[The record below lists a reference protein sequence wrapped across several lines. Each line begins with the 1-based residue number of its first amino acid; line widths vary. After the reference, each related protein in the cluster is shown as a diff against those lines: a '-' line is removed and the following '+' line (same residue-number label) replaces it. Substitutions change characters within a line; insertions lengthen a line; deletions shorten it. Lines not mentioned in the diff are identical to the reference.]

1 MSVYENYE
9 IVIGLEVHA
18 QLATESKLFSG
29 SSTDFGSDPNTQTC
43 PVDLAMPGVLPV
55 LNQGAADMAIKL
67 GIALDAQVN
76 KRSVFARKNYFYP
89 DLPKGY
95 QISQFELP
103 VVGKGTLTIDMED
116 GSSRDIGVTR
126 AHLEEDAGKS
136 VHDFGDDSHSH
147 VDLNR
152 AGVPL
157 LEIVSEPDMRSPE
170 EAGAYMRKLRSIV
183 RFLGVCDG
191 NMEQGSM
198 RCDANVSVR
207 KKGVEKLGTR
217 AEIKNL
223 NSIRNIQKAIAHEAI
238 RQIDILEDGG
248 EIVQE
253 TRLWDAQKQST
264 RTMRS
269 KEDAHDYRY
278 FPDPDLLPLVF
289 DDARIERN
297 RQEMPELPD
306 ALKKRFI
313 SEYGLGTYDASVL
326 SASREIADYYE
337 AVNKGGQSNKK
348 RDAKIAANWIMV
360 ELFGAL
366 NKDGK
371 DIAESPVSPDALGKL
386 LDLIADGTIS
396 GKIAKTVFEEMYENG
411 KDPEKVVE
419 EKGLKQISDTGEL
432 EKIIDDIIAANP
444 DQVAKIQAG
453 HDKLKGWFV
462 GQVMQATKGKA
473 NPGMVNELLSEKLK

>member
-18 QLATESKLFSG
+18 QLATKSKLFSG
-29 SSTDFGSDPNTQTC
+29 SSTDFGNDPNTQTN
-43 PVDLAMPGVLPV
+43 PVDLGMPGVLPV
-55 LNQGAADMAIKL
+55 LNQGAVDMAIKL
-67 GIALDAQVN
+67 GLALNAEVN
-76 KRSVFARKNYFYP
+76 KKSVFARKNYFYP

-103 VVGKGTLTIDMED
+103 IVGNGTLTIDLED
-116 GSSRDIGVTR
+116 GTSRDIGVTR

-136 VHDFGDDSHSH
+136 VHDFGDDSHTH

-152 AGVPL
+152 TGVPL
-157 LEIVSEPDMRSPE
+157 LEIVSEPEMHTPE
-170 EAGAYMRKLRSIV
+170 EAGAYVRKLRSMV

-191 NMEQGSM
+191 NMEQGSL

-207 KKGVEKLGTR
+207 KKGSKEFGTR

-238 RQIDILEDGG
+238 RQIDLIEDGG
-248 EIVQE
+248 TVVQE
-253 TRLWDAQKQST
+253 TRLWDAGKQVT
-264 RTMRS
+264 RSMRG

-278 FPDPDLLPLVF
+278 FPDPDLLPVVF

-297 RQEMPELPD
+297 CAEMPELPD
-306 ALKKRFI
+306 ALKDRFMK
-313 SEYGLGTYDASVL
+313 EYGLSAYDASVL

-337 AVNKGGQSNKK
+337 GVNKGGK
-348 RDAKIAANWIMV
+348 RDPKIAANWIMV

-371 DIAESPVSPDALGKL
+371 DIEDSPVSPDSLGKL

-396 GKIAKTVFEEMYENG
+396 GKIAKTVFEEMYANG

-432 EKIIDDIIAANP
+432 EKIIDGILADNP
-444 DQVAKIQAG
+444 EQVAQVKAG
-453 HDKLKGWFV
+453 NDKLKGWFV

-473 NPGMVNELLSEKLK
+473 NPGVVNKILSEKLK

>member
-18 QLATESKLFSG
+18 QLATKSKLFSG
-29 SSTDFGSDPNTQTC
+29 ASAEFGADPNTHTC

-55 LNQGAADMAIKL
+55 LNKGAVDMAIKL
-67 GIALDAQVN
+67 GLALDAQVN
-76 KRSVFARKNYFYP
+76 KKSVFARKNYFYP

-103 VVGKGTLTIDMED
+103 IVGNGTLTIDLED
-116 GSSRDIGVTR
+116 GTSRDIGVTR

-152 AGVPL
+152 SGVPL
-157 LEIVSEPDMRSPE
+157 LEIVSEPEMRTPE
-170 EAGAYMRKLRSIV
+170 EAGAYVRKLRSIV

-191 NMEQGSM
+191 NMEQGSL

-207 KKGVEKLGTR
+207 KKGTTEFGTR

-223 NSIRNIQKAIAHEAI
+223 NSMRNIQKAIAHEAI
-238 RQIDILEDGG
+238 RQIDILEEGG

-253 TRLWDAQKQST
+253 TRLWDAAKQVT
-264 RTMRS
+264 RAMRG
-269 KEDAHDYRY
+269 KEEAHDYRY
-278 FPDPDLLPLVF
+278 FPDPDLLPVQF

-297 RQEMPELPD
+297 RSEMPELPD
-306 ALKKRFI
+306 ALKTRFVAD
-313 SEYGLGTYDASVL
+313 YGLSAYDAAVL

-337 AVNKGGQSNKK
+337 AVTKGGK

-371 DIAESPVSPDALGKL
+371 DISESPVSPEALGKL

-396 GKIAKTVFEEMYENG
+396 GKIAKTVFEDMYENG

-432 EKIIDDIIAANP
+432 EKIIDGIIADNP
-444 DQVAKIQAG
+444 EQVEKIKAG

-473 NPGMVNELLSEKLK
+473 NPGVVNELLGKKLK